1 MPESLRRSLAALT
14 LIACFA
20 ALATPAL
27 ADEYDRH
34 RAGHPLRVVAYI
46 LNPIGVALDWLVFR
60 PAHWAGTQP
69 VFAEIFG
76 HDVDEEP
83 QR

>member
-1 MPESLRRSLAALT
+1 
-14 LIACFA
+14 
-20 ALATPAL
+20 
-27 ADEYDRH
+27 
-34 RAGHPLRVVAYI
+34 LRVVAYI
-46 LNPIGVALDWLVFR
+46 LHPIGVALDWLVFR

>member
-1 MPESLRRSLAALT
+1 MAAPLRRALAALT
-14 LIACFA
+14 LTAGLA
-20 ALATPAL
+20 VLATPAL

-34 RAGHPLRVVAYI
+34 RAGHPLRVIAYVVH
-46 LNPIGVALDWLVFR
+46 PIGVALDWLVFR
-60 PAHWAGTQP
+60 PAHWVGSQP
-69 VFAEIFG
+69 VVRDIFG

>member
-1 MPESLRRSLAALT
+1 MAASLRRALAVLT
-14 LIACFA
+14 LSASFA
-20 ALATPAL
+20 VLATPAL

-34 RAGHPLRVVAYI
+34 RAGHPLRFVAYV
-46 LNPIGVALDWLVFR
+46 LHPIGAALDWLVFR
-60 PAHWAGTQP
+60 PAHWVGSKP
-69 VFAEIFG
+69 VVRDIFG